1 MKVIQSRIYN
11 ELANDGSIIQ
21 DRMSLMV
28 WFLSVINWRK
38 LGYEPVLYTDQITKA
53 EFEKYG
59 LAQFYSEII
68 DIGEISTD
76 EKVYWASSKLYSVK
90 KFMET
95 YPDEDFIVSD
105 LDFIPFKDPMQFVT
119 GDVLTYHTEYWQA
132 YKAIDELN
140 LSADYTLPEWI
151 TGKVNPVNTSVLYF
165 KDKELMK
172 ELMDIQFDFMEKNNV
187 FTNASDAN
195 DLMTF
200 IEQRVLG
207 EFLAYKGKTIS
218 FMAAEG
224 KSVFNVNGMHTG
236 PYKRMEKSDFCKWN
250 FWYLKMIREESMD
263 VYNTLINNELFKDI
277 KEIIDA
283 GEGTYTDKNGKK
295 TEIKDFNWDT
305 LEYPRAFE
313 DMYDPVWM
321 N

>member
-95 YPDEDFIVSD
+95 YPDEDFIISD

-187 FTNASDAN
+187 FTNTSDAN

-207 EFLAYKGKTIS
+207 EFLAYKGKTVS

-224 KSVFNVNGMHTG
+224 KSIFNVNGMHTG